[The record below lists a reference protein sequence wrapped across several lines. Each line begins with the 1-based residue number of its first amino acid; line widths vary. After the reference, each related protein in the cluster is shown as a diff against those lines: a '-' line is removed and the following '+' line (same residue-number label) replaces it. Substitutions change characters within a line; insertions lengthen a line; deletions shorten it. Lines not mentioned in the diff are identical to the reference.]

1 MVGILQFHGSVKTM
15 PPLLHQLDTHPLIML
30 RLLVLGSLG
39 VVVVAVALATGSG
52 LLLEGPQPP
61 LERSDVIVV
70 ISGDE
75 SQARLSEG
83 VRLFRAGWAPKLIFS
98 GAAEDGLLSNARAM
112 EMTALEMGVPR
123 DAMILEPEA
132 MDTFG
137 NAVYTRRI
145 MVDNGMRS
153 AILVTSPYHLH
164 RALLT
169 FKSVFQGTDIRI
181 IPRSAPDSAWR
192 KVGWWNDQESRR
204 LTFRE
209 LERIGYIL
217 LTGRFN

>member
-1 MVGILQFHGSVKTM
+1 MSMIDIGPALTSPSAM
-15 PPLLHQLDTHPLIML
+15 M
-30 RLLVLGSLG
+30 RLLIFGSIGALVAFTVLI
-39 VVVVAVALATGSG
+39 TGSG
-52 LLLEGPQPP
+52 LLLEGPQPA
-61 LERSDVIVV
+61 LERADAIIV

-83 VRLFRAGWAPKLIFS
+83 IRLFRAGWAPKLIFS
-98 GAAEDGLLSNARAM
+98 GAAQDGVLSNARAM
-112 EMTALEMGVPR
+112 EMTALELGIPAS
-123 DAMILEPEA
+123 AMLLEPEA

-145 MVDNGMRS
+145 MTQHGMKS

-164 RALLT
+164 RAALT
-169 FKSVFQGTDIRI
+169 FQSVYQGTDIRI

-192 KVGWWNDQESRR
+192 KVGWWNDQETRR

-209 LERIGYIL
+209 MERISYIL

>member
-1 MVGILQFHGSVKTM
+1 
-15 PPLLHQLDTHPLIML
+15 ML

-39 VVVVAVALATGSG
+39 AAIAAAAITGSG

-61 LERSDVIVV
+61 LEHADAIVV

-83 VRLFRAGWAPKLIFS
+83 VRLYRAGWAPRLIFS
-98 GAAEDGLLSNARAM
+98 GAADDGLLSNARSM
-112 EMTALEMGVPR
+112 EITAVELGVPPG
-123 DAMILEPEA
+123 AILLEPEA

-145 MVDNGMRS
+145 MVANGMRS

-164 RALLT
+164 RATLT
-169 FKSVFQGTDIRI
+169 FKSVFDGTDIRI

-192 KVGWWNDQESRR
+192 KVGWWNDQETRR

>member
-1 MVGILQFHGSVKTM
+1 MTM
-15 PPLLHQLDTHPLIML
+15 PRQVLHRPGHAHPSML
-30 RLLVLGSLG
+30 RLLVIVSLG
-39 VVVVAVALATGSG
+39 AFAVSAVALTGSG

-61 LERSDVIVV
+61 LERADAIVV

-83 VRLFRAGWAPKLIFS
+83 IRLFRAGWAPKLIFS
-98 GAAEDGLLSNARAM
+98 GAAQDGVLSNARAM
-112 EMTALEMGVPR
+112 EMTAVELGVPPS
-123 DAMILEPEA
+123 AMLLEPEA

-137 NAVYTRRI
+137 NAVYTRQI
-145 MVDNGMRS
+145 MVSNGMSS

-164 RALLT
+164 RASLT
-169 FKSVFQGTDIRI
+169 FKSVLQGTDIRI
-181 IPRSAPDSAWR
+181 IPRAAPDSAWR
-192 KVGWWNDQESRR
+192 KVGWWNDQETRR

-209 LERIGYIL
+209 LERIGYIA

>member
-1 MVGILQFHGSVKTM
+1 
-15 PPLLHQLDTHPLIML
+15 ML
-30 RLLVLGSLG
+30 RLLVFASLG
-39 VVVVAVALATGSG
+39 AIVAAASLVTGSG

-61 LERSDVIVV
+61 LERTDAIVV
-70 ISGDE
+70 VSGDE

-83 VRLFRAGWAPKLIFS
+83 IRLFRAGWAPKLIFS
-98 GAAEDGLLSNARAM
+98 GAAEDGVLSNARAM
-112 EMTALEMGVPR
+112 EMTALELGVPP
-123 DAMILEPEA
+123 AAVLLEPQA

-145 MVDNGMRS
+145 MLDHGMRS

-164 RALLT
+164 RATLT
-169 FKSVFQGTDIRI
+169 FKSVFQGTDVRI

-192 KVGWWNDQESRR
+192 KVGWWNDRETRR

>member
-1 MVGILQFHGSVKTM
+1 MSMIDIGSALTSPSAM
-15 PPLLHQLDTHPLIML
+15 M
-30 RLLVLGSLG
+30 RLLIVGSIGALVAFTVLI
-39 VVVVAVALATGSG
+39 TGSG

-61 LERSDVIVV
+61 LERADAIVV

-83 VRLFRAGWAPKLIFS
+83 IRLFRAGWAPKLIFS
-98 GAAEDGLLSNARAM
+98 GAAQDGVLSNARAM
-112 EMTALEMGVPR
+112 EMTAIELGIPASSML
-123 DAMILEPEA
+123 LEPEA

-145 MVDNGMRS
+145 MIEHGMKS

-164 RALLT
+164 RAALT
-169 FKSVFQGTDIRI
+169 FQSVYQGTDIRI

-192 KVGWWNDQESRR
+192 KVGWWNDQETRR

-209 LERIGYIL
+209 MERFSYIL

>member
-1 MVGILQFHGSVKTM
+1 
-15 PPLLHQLDTHPLIML
+15 ML
-30 RLLVLGSLG
+30 RLLVLGTFG
-39 VVVVAVALATGSG
+39 AVIAAVGLVTGSG

-61 LERSDVIVV
+61 LERSDAIVV

-83 VRLFRAGWAPKLIFS
+83 VRLFLAGWAPKLILS
-98 GAAEDGLLSNARAM
+98 GAAEDGLVSNARAM
-112 EMTALEMGVPR
+112 EITAIDLGVPP
-123 DAMILEPEA
+123 AAILLEPEA

-145 MVDNGMRS
+145 MVDTGMRS

-164 RALLT
+164 RATLT
-169 FKSVFQGTDIRI
+169 FKSVFEGTDIRI

-192 KVGWWNDQESRR
+192 KVGWWNAHETRR
-204 LTFRE
+204 LTIRE

>member
-1 MVGILQFHGSVKTM
+1 
-15 PPLLHQLDTHPLIML
+15 ML

-39 VVVVAVALATGSG
+39 AAIAAAAITGSG

-61 LERSDVIVV
+61 LEHADAIVV

-83 VRLFRAGWAPKLIFS
+83 VRLYRAGWAPRLIFS
-98 GAAEDGLLSNARAM
+98 GAADDGLLSNARSM
-112 EMTALEMGVPR
+112 EITAVELGVPPG
-123 DAMILEPEA
+123 AILLEPEA

-145 MVDNGMRS
+145 MVANGMRS

-164 RALLT
+164 RATLT
-169 FKSVFQGTDIRI
+169 FKSVFDGTDIRI
-181 IPRSAPDSAWR
+181 SPRSAPDSAWR
-192 KVGWWNDQESRR
+192 KVGWWNDQETRR

>member
-1 MVGILQFHGSVKTM
+1 MF
-15 PPLLHQLDTHPLIML
+15 
-30 RLLVLGSLG
+30 RLLVFASLG
-39 VVVVAVALATGSG
+39 AIVAAATLVTASG

-61 LERSDVIVV
+61 LERADAIVV

-75 SQARLSEG
+75 NQARLSEG
-83 VRLFRAGWAPKLIFS
+83 IRLFRAGWAPKLVLS

-112 EMTALEMGVPR
+112 EQTAVEQGVPSS
-123 DAMILEPEA
+123 AVLLEPEA

-145 MVDNGMRS
+145 MLDHGMRS

-164 RALLT
+164 RATLT
-169 FKSVFQGTDIRI
+169 FKSVFHGTSITI

-192 KVGWWNDQESRR
+192 KVGWWNNPETRR

>member
-1 MVGILQFHGSVKTM
+1 
-15 PPLLHQLDTHPLIML
+15 ML
-30 RLLVLGSLG
+30 RLLVFWSLG
-39 VVVVAVALATGSG
+39 AFIAAAVMTGSG

-61 LERSDVIVV
+61 LERADVIVV

-75 SQARLSEG
+75 SQARLGEG
-83 VRLFRAGWAPKLIFS
+83 IRLYRAGWAPKLILS
-98 GAAEDGLLSNARAM
+98 GAAQDGVLSNARAM
-112 EMTALEMGVPR
+112 ELTARELGVPPG
-123 DAMILEPEA
+123 AMLLEPQA

-145 MVDNGMRS
+145 MVEQGMRS

-164 RALLT
+164 RATLT
-169 FKSVFQGTDIRI
+169 FQSVLQGTDIRI

-192 KVGWWNDQESRR
+192 KVGWWNDHETRR

>member
-1 MVGILQFHGSVKTM
+1 
-15 PPLLHQLDTHPLIML
+15 ML
-30 RLLVLGSLG
+30 RFLIFGSIGAL
-39 VVVVAVALATGSG
+39 VALTVVITGSG
-52 LLLEGPQPP
+52 LLLEGPQPA
-61 LERSDVIVV
+61 LEHADAIVV

-83 VRLFRAGWAPKLIFS
+83 IRLFRAGWAPKLIFS
-98 GAAEDGLLSNARAM
+98 GAAQDGVLSNARAM
-112 EMTALEMGVPR
+112 EMTALELGIPAS
-123 DAMILEPEA
+123 AMLLEPEA

-145 MVDNGMRS
+145 MTENGMKS

-164 RALLT
+164 RAALT
-169 FKSVFQGTDIRI
+169 FQSVYEGSDIRI

-192 KVGWWNDQESRR
+192 KVGWWNDQETRR
-204 LTFRE
+204 LTIRE